1 LYLETGQLARGGQQT
16 TKSWKL
22 RFWDSGVDD
31 VAREPE
37 VELIGRTNGT
47 NKPIEADAHEIDDGA
62 TKDLMMGFAGP
73 Q

>member
-1 LYLETGQLARGGQQT
+1 MEAGIL
-16 TKSWKL
+16 
-22 RFWDSGVDD
+22 GVDD
-31 VAREPE
+31 VAREL
-37 VELIGRTNGT
+37 ELESIGRPNGT

>member
-1 LYLETGQLARGGQQT
+1 MAVNRRRSLG
-16 TKSWKL
+16 S
-22 RFWDSGVDD
+22 WDSGILGVDD
-31 VAREPE
+31 VARELE
-37 VELIGRTNGT
+37 LELIGRPNGT